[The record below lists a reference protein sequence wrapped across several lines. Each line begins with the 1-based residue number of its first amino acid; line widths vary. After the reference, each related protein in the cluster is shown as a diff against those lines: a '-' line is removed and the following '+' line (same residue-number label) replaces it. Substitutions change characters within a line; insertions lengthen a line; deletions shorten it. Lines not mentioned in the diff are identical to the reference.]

1 MGFGRVIAA
10 AAAAATAPV
19 VREHLHRQHSDEDM
33 EGRGYYAPAAVSAVA
48 SSSAA
53 ACHDPGEL
61 DSEEMA
67 RRPLLSPAPS
77 SGGNS
82 TVAYGT
88 ILNRDD
94 GADSARLRAS
104 PERYRRDSWLDRVP
118 EEDSDA
124 VVVVAGELEDSE
136 AEADEWDLEEY
147 GYYSG
152 SYQTKVAIYGL
163 VPLTCIVTFLL
174 LANLVRWIWAP
185 RSPPPAT
192 LPRSFPAP
200 LPEVLL
206 SAAFFALTHALR
218 APLYT
223 AAATLLAPIWDTLA
237 FNAAHVLLSQA
248 LRLAALAL
256 LRVRHD
262 MAYPL
267 PTWRDAAF
275 TRVWWLGLGW
285 AAAEAA
291 TGVVQGYQQ
300 LALYRS
306 VMVPV
311 ERVRKIL
318 DASRGP
324 GGSRSTSGGESTH
337 GSREYMPL
345 SPRTERREAA
355 VGANGS
361 VNRNGT
367 GDGNGDGGEARD
379 GGGRRGAP
387 ISVEDAVRMAVDQD
401 VEQLLHLQERKE
413 LEEVY
418 GLPVIYVPVFVPC
431 LQRLDGFL
439 TSLGYTLVLAW
450 AYLRS
455 PLAFPAEYEVPPVYS
470 SRALAV
476 AFPVVVLAHLGLSLL
491 HSPLVLPRIGVHT
504 AAYVGLLVGLGG
516 FFTGLGLW
524 GALS

>member
-1 MGFGRVIAA
+1 
-10 AAAAATAPV
+10 
-19 VREHLHRQHSDEDM
+19 
-33 EGRGYYAPAAVSAVA
+33 
-48 SSSAA
+48 
-53 ACHDPGEL
+53 
-61 DSEEMA
+61 MA
-67 RRPLLSPAPS
+67 RRPLLPPAPETPSGVRSRQS
-77 SGGNS
+77 SGSGPAAGAPQIS
-82 TVAYGT
+82 VQPVTYGA
-88 ILNRDD
+88 ILND

-118 EEDSDA
+118 EESEA
-124 VVVVAGELEDSE
+124 VVVDEDGEGPDGE
-136 AEADEWDLEEY
+136 ASDEWDLAEY

-152 SYQTKVAIYGL
+152 SYQTKVTIYGL

-174 LANLVRWIWAP
+174 LANLIRWTWTP
-185 RSPPPAT
+185 RYPPPAT

-218 APLYT
+218 VPLYT
-223 AAATLLAPIWDTLA
+223 AAAALLPPLWDTLA
-237 FNAAHVLLSQA
+237 FNAAHVLLSQT

-267 PTWRDAAF
+267 PTWRDRAF
-275 TRVWWLGLGW
+275 ATVWWLGLGW

-324 GGSRSTSGGESTH
+324 GGSQSTSGGESVR

-345 SPRTERREAA
+345 SPRSEREAA
-355 VGANGS
+355 GANGPAH
-361 VNRNGT
+361 
-367 GDGNGDGGEARD
+367 GNGNGE
-379 GGGRRGAP
+379 GRRGAI

-401 VEQLLHLQERKE
+401 VEQLLHLQERE
-413 LEEVY
+413 GLEEVY

-431 LQRLDGFL
+431 LQRIDGFL
-439 TSLGYTLVLAW
+439 FSLGCTLVLAW

-476 AFPVVVLAHLGLSLL
+476 VFPVVVLAHLGLSLL

-504 AAYVGLLVGLGG
+504 AAYVGLLVGLGV